1 MKMKLWKSSVI
12 KVAAVLFS
20 VAGITVSASAS
31 GADLIK
37 ADYPVLITSFGQAP
51 DGNTLSVLSKR
62 IGAEVSYET
71 LAPAS
76 RIKDFKTVIVS
87 FGVSLKGFGAAG
99 VNLDTEIARA
109 KEIIDAARQNK
120 VKLIGFHIGGEGRR
134 DQMSNKLI
142 EAYAGQMQSF
152 VVFKD
157 GNKDGLMTELAKK
170 SEVPFLEI
178 EKLNQV
184 TETLKAILK

>member
-1 MKMKLWKSSVI
+1 MKLLNSSII
-12 KVAAVLFS
+12 KTAATLLS
-20 VAGITVSASAS
+20 IAGIAISGSAS
-31 GADLIK
+31 GADLVK
-37 ADYPVLITSFGQAP
+37 AEYPVLITSFGQAP

-62 IGAEVSYET
+62 IGAEVTYET

-99 VNLDTEIARA
+99 VNLDTEMARA
-109 KEIIDAARQNK
+109 KDIIDAAKQNN
-120 VKLIGFHIGGEGRR
+120 VKLVGFHIGGEGRR

-152 VVFKD
+152 AIFKD
-157 GNKDGLMTELAKK
+157 GNKDGLVTELTKK
-170 SEVPFLEI
+170 NNVPFVEI

-184 TETLKAILK
+184 TETLKSVLK

>member
-1 MKMKLWKSSVI
+1 MKPWKSSI
-12 KVAAVLFS
+12 LKVG
-20 VAGITVSASAS
+20 VALLSIVGIALSGGASA
-31 GADLIK
+31 AELVK

-62 IGAEVSYET
+62 LGAEVTYET

-99 VNLDTEIARA
+99 VNLDTEMARA
-109 KEIIDAARQNK
+109 KEIIDTARQNK

-152 VVFKD
+152 AIFKD
-157 GNKDGLMTELAKK
+157 GNKDGLVTELTKK
-170 SEVPFLEI
+170 NNVPFVEI
-178 EKLNQV
+178 EKLSQV
-184 TETLKAILK
+184 GDTLKSVLK

>member
-1 MKMKLWKSSVI
+1 MKLWKSSVI
-12 KVAAVLFS
+12 KVAAALFS
-20 VAGITVSASAS
+20 VAGITLSTSAL

-62 IGAEVSYET
+62 IGAEVTYET

-76 RIKDFKTVIVS
+76 RIKDFKTVVVS

-109 KEIIDAARQNK
+109 KEIIDAAKQNN

-142 EAYAGQMQSF
+142 EAYAGQMQSL
-152 VVFKD
+152 VVFKE
-157 GNKDGLMTELAKK
+157 GNKDGLITELAKK
-170 SEVPFLEI
+170 NNVPFVEI

-184 TETLKAILK
+184 TETLKTVLK